1 MADIKKKLEMLVD
14 VDQPIEEIKECIIAI
29 SIMHGAKQLKIL
41 KEVEIWLGET
51 IEQATPKISKED
63 SKVDS
68 NDNQAEDEARKE

>member
-29 SIMHGAKQLKIL
+29 SIMHGSQQIEIL

-51 IEQATPKISKED
+51 IEQATPKVTKQKD
-63 SKVDS
+63 DS
-68 NDNQAEDEARKE
+68 NEGEETDIVGKE